1 MSDRALRL
9 ALLLL
14 LWSSVRLTESAFWV
28 NVISHANVRPNGVTS
43 SIQAQVVAIFSH
55 SNKSE
60 NEPEI
65 IYVDEAGGN
74 NDEVPDGVLDELK
87 ASQPSELEIMKD
99 VSSV

>member
-1 MSDRALRL
+1 M
-9 ALLLL
+9 
-14 LWSSVRLTESAFWV
+14 TESAFLV
-28 NVISHANVRPNGVTS
+28 NVKRYAITA
-43 SIQAQVVAIFSH
+43 SIQPQVVAIFSH

-74 NDEVPDGVLDELK
+74 NDEVPDDVIEELK
-87 ASQPSELEIMKD
+87 AGQPSDLVIMKD